1 MSKNY
6 TEEEI
11 IVSGELFE
19 DEGKVT
25 PIPLE
30 DKELRFDFY
39 KANVDIHFTIPDTQ
53 ITKEGNSYSFVIG
66 KDITSRY
73 TGNFDVQV
81 SIIENGRVVKA
92 TSTRVLTIQPSI
104 HVLDI

>member
-11 IVSGELFE
+11 VVSGELFE
-19 DEGKVT
+19 DEGKVA

-30 DKELRFDFY
+30 DKELRFDFRKVNY
-39 KANVDIHFTIPDTQ
+39 DIYFTIPDAE
-53 ITKEGNSYSFVIG
+53 ITKEGHSYSFVIG

-73 TGNFDVQV
+73 TGNYDVQV
-81 SIIENGRVVKA
+81 SVIENGNVVKA
-92 TSTRVLTIQPSI
+92 TSARVLTIQPSI
-104 HVLDI
+104 HVFDV

>member
-11 IVSGELFE
+11 LVSGELFE

-25 PIPLE
+25 PVPLE
-30 DKELRFDFY
+30 NKELRFDFR
-39 KANVDIHFTIPDTQ
+39 KVNSDIHFTIPDAQ
-53 ITKEGNSYSFVIG
+53 ITKEGHSYSFVIG

-81 SIIENGRVVKA
+81 SVIENGSVVKA
-92 TSTRVLTIQPSI
+92 TSARVLTIESSI